1 MSDDLET
8 KQQYLRSEIID
19 QGYNPEDFSTYM
31 GNIRGEEG
39 LNIEN
44 WTFSELQEIVSQFK
58 SEFAQYQQQQQPAEI
73 QNEYNNDLNNQNVE
87 EGHEQQ
93 DIESSIKDNTV
104 PVNRPFLGNSSS
116 SKDFKFPNEPFE
128 EYEEIIKTEKLESNE
143 LTEKNDLYVTV
154 SDPVKAKD
162 GFFSSCYY
170 NYTVKTNPVGYSVVR
185 KASDFSFLYKVLPI
199 INCAVLNP
207 ILPHNEIGLKDD
219 SPKKV
224 LYLQKYLNSLVE
236 NKFFRTLPIVLDFL
250 SLSQMEWNKLRLE
263 KYSKLKPPLLN
274 KMPTLEGELYISIS
288 KSEDSKGLKI
298 KDEIKKKSEAYEA
311 LNNTMDELLSTIDKL
326 SLCYKNLSKS
336 LLELS
341 KSHKD
346 NQILY
351 EYFNKLFNLTRIW
364 ASDYLEEKELFK
376 DEFKYFFKYMNL
388 ENVSFLK
395 KYEEFKFSRNEYKSK
410 YDKVKK
416 IQNKSKKEL
425 NLIENLRRDYG
436 LELFMVNNEYQK
448 LQERHANRCLLQFM
462 KYNNKKDIILQ
473 DFNKC
478 LKLFNMNA
486 ESNNSQEQ
494 SEFGNDWVI
503 QYHDMNNE
511 ENNKK

>member
-58 SEFAQYQQQQQPAEI
+58 SEFAQYQQQQQAEI
-73 QNEYNNDLNNQNVE
+73 QNEYIYNLNNQNVE

-93 DIESSIKDNTV
+93 DIDKDNTV
-104 PVNRPFLGNSSS
+104 PANRPFMNDSSS

-128 EYEEIIKTEKLESNE
+128 KYEEIIKTEKLQSNE
-143 LTEKNDLYVTV
+143 LTEKNDLFVTV
-154 SDPVKAKD
+154 SNPVKAKD

-170 NYTVKTNPVGYSVVR
+170 NYTVKTSPVGYSVVR
-185 KASDFSFLYKVLPI
+185 RASDFTFLHKVLPI

-207 ILPHNEIGLKDD
+207 KLPQSEFGLKDD
-219 SPKKV
+219 SPKKI
-224 LYLQKYLNSLVE
+224 LYLQEYLNTLVE
-236 NKFFRTLPIVLDFL
+236 NKFFRTLPIVFDFL
-250 SLSQMEWNKLRLE
+250 SLPEKEWNKLRLE
-263 KYSKLKPPLLN
+263 KYSKLKPPSLS
-274 KMPTLEGELYISIS
+274 KMPTLEGELHINIS
-288 KSEDSKGLKI
+288 KSEDNKCLKI
-298 KDEIKKKSEAYEA
+298 KDEIKQKTDAYEA
-311 LNNTMDELLSTIDKL
+311 LNNAMDELISAIDKL
-326 SLCYKNLSKS
+326 SLCYKTLSKS
-336 LLELS
+336 LLDLS

-351 EYFNKLFNLTRIW
+351 EFFNRLFTLSRSW
-364 ASDYLEEKELFK
+364 ERDYLEEKNLYK
-376 DEFKYFFKYMNL
+376 DEFKYFFKFINM

-395 KYEEFKFSRNEYKSK
+395 KYEEFKFSRDEYKSK
-410 YDKVKK
+410 FEKVKK
-416 IQNKSKKEL
+416 IQNKTKKDL

-436 LELFMVNNEYQK
+436 LELYMVNSEYQK
-448 LQERHANRCLLQFM
+448 LQERQANRCILQFM

-473 DFNKC
+473 N
-478 LKLFNMNA
+478 LNTYVKLFNMNE
-486 ESNNSQEQ
+486 ESNNPQEKI
-494 SEFGNDWVI
+494 EIDNDWVI

-511 ENNKK
+511 EYNKK